1 MNRVPNLQSAF
12 DSQAAKRR
20 DVLQRSA
27 SGRAI
32 DVPGI
37 AQAVLRRN
45 RLKRGFGVVKDDAGG
60 MGGLALAYAVLLE
73 QGYVDAGCGK
83 DVRRG
88 ATNRASPDNGDI
100 GLERPAELWIG
111 GPPGR
116 RKRVGPKH
124 GPVVRFGQ
132 DWTILVHVFR
142 IDGECPLKCGFRAAR
157 DREEPV
163 CGGYP
168 TDSPP
173 STRLCARRGGTE

>member
-1 MNRVPNLQSAF
+1 VNRVPNLQSAF

-37 AQAVLRRN
+37 ANAVLRRN

-60 MGGLALAYAVLLE
+60 MGGLTLAHAVLLE

-111 GPPGR
+111 GSPGR

-124 GPVVRFGQ
+124 GPVARFGQ
-132 DWTILVHVFR
+132 DRTILIHVFQIGLAGHSVKDATAGR
-142 IDGECPLKCGFRAAR
+142 DCPQ
-157 DREEPV
+157 
-163 CGGYP
+163 
-168 TDSPP
+168 
-173 STRLCARRGGTE
+173 ARRPRRSRSRRARLRGMPHR